1 MSEPKRRK
9 LWMPAIVFALVAGWV
24 GLAAFQ
30 FRSGVRIIVEN
41 AGTSPLKSV
50 VLHVTGASYALG
62 DIAVGKSAT
71 MRVRPT
77 GESHLEIEFTR
88 SDGETRRLD
97 AGGYFEPGYLG
108 AMRVEIKDGQI
119 FRVEEDI
126 RLR

>member
-1 MSEPKRRK
+1 MSEPKQRK
-9 LWMPAIVFALVAGWV
+9 PWKLALVFVLVAGLV
-24 GLAAFQ
+24 GLAVFQ
-30 FRSGVRIIVEN
+30 FRSGVRITVEN

-88 SDGETRRLD
+88 SDGETRRLNAD
-97 AGGYFEPGYLG
+97 CYFEPGYRG
-108 AMRVEIKDGQI
+108 SMRVEIKDGQI
-119 FRVEEDI
+119 HEVEESI
-126 RLR
+126 KLR